1 MGREN
6 AVLGSKV
13 WIGSK
18 LLVIAIK
25 TSGCSSIG
33 KIRYSI
39 LFYIVKCNNL
49 SICNLRL
56 VAASHWTIFAVFL
69 QVDGGPFGTVPE
81 LLFERKRLIPDLQR
95 LLISPMR

>member
-56 VAASHWTIFAVFL
+56 FAASHWTIFAVFL

-81 LLFERKRLIPDLQR
+81 LLFEKKQLIADIQQ
-95 LLISPMR
+95 LLIASH